1 MTTYTF
7 KPDLAL
13 ETDLFIKKY
22 IESIESVDKSY
33 KEEARDYCDKLAVP
47 PGALGQVAEVYQRL
61 YEIGKGSVQVD
72 KPGVLVYVSDNGVVQ
87 AGVSNN
93 PVITTYQVAE
103 NMLEGKATIS
113 LLTKHSNSDLEIVDL
128 GCLTDL
134 SSGTTYKISHGT
146 KNFNEDPAMT
156 REQAGQAIIAG
167 IKITEKQI
175 EKGWNIVGTGEMG
188 VGNTTTSAAVISTI
202 LGTDIKETIGLG
214 AGLDKAGRMRKE
226 QVITEGALK
235 HQPFRDGL
243 DIASKIGGYDI
254 LGIAGTF
261 LACAKH
267 KIPCVIDGVISMAG
281 MLVAQT
287 IEPKIIDIAFASH
300 ISMEP
305 GYQKALTH
313 TKLQPLFYLDMRL
326 GEGSGCPFLFQFME
340 TAKFTIENMVDFD
353 KAGLTVDDY
362 VDIRVEN

>member
-1 MTTYTF
+1 MIKYPF
-7 KPDLAL
+7 NPDLVL
-13 ETDLFIKKY
+13 ETDLFIKEY

-47 PGALGQVAEVYQRL
+47 PGALGQIAEVYQKL
-61 YEIGKGSVQVD
+61 YEIGRGSVQID
-72 KPGVLVYVSDNGVVQ
+72 RPGVLVYVSDNGVVK

-93 PVITTYQVAE
+93 PVITTYKVAE
-103 NMLEGKATIS
+103 NMLKGQATIS
-113 LLTKHSNSDLEIVDL
+113 LLTQHSKSQLEIVDL

-134 SSGTTYKISHGT
+134 SSGTQYKISHGT
-146 KNFNEDPAMT
+146 KNFKEEPAMT
-156 REQAGQAIIAG
+156 RVQAGKAIMAG
-167 IKITEKQI
+167 IEITEKLI
-175 EKGWNIVGTGEMG
+175 KEGWNVVGTGEMG

-214 AGLDKAGRMRKE
+214 AGLDKEGRMKKE
-226 QVITEGALK
+226 QVIAEAILK
-235 HQPFRDGL
+235 YQPFRDGI
-243 DIASKIGGYDI
+243 DIAAKIGGYDI

-267 KIPCVIDGVISMAG
+267 KVPCVIDGVISMAG

-305 GYQKALTH
+305 GYQKALAH

-326 GEGSGCPFLFQFME
+326 GEGSGCPFLFEFMK